1 MPKSSS
7 QPRLVE
13 RVYGSLLEA
22 ISSGALPPGTR
33 LAQEWLAERLKV
45 SRQPVGQALA
55 LLKSQ
60 GFVCD
65 VGRRGLMVAPLEV
78 EFVKSIY
85 AVRGALD
92 RLAART
98 AAMNLAADAQARARP
113 IRARPIRARPIMEAG
128 RRALASG
135 SVADLIA
142 ADIAFHGFIYE
153 LSGNAV
159 IGDSMRLL
167 WNRLRRVMSVY
178 LEHSDWAENT
188 WDEHDEILERI
199 LARDAEGAE
208 SLAGAHVDNAIR
220 LLGAELS
227 EPRDDLRFLREP
239 MPFSA
244 QTQDKRTGTGP

>member
-1 MPKSSS
+1 
-7 QPRLVE
+7 VE

-33 LAQEWLAERLKV
+33 LAQEWLAERLEV

-78 EFVKSIY
+78 DFVQSIY

-98 AAMNLAADAQARARP
+98 AATNRAADAQA
-113 IRARPIRARPIMEAG
+113 RARPIMEAG

-135 SVADLIA
+135 SIADLIA

-159 IGDSMRLL
+159 IGDSMGLL

-178 LEHSDWAENT
+178 LEHSDWAQNT
-188 WDEHDEILERI
+188 WDEHDKILERI

-239 MPFSA
+239 MPFPV

>member
-1 MPKSSS
+1 
-7 QPRLVE
+7 VE

-33 LAQEWLAERLKV
+33 LAQEWLAERLEV

-78 EFVKSIY
+78 DFVQSIY

-98 AAMNLAADAQARARP
+98 AATNRAADAQA
-113 IRARPIRARPIMEAG
+113 RARPIMEAG

-135 SVADLIA
+135 SIADLIA

-159 IGDSMRLL
+159 IGDSMGLL

-178 LEHSDWAENT
+178 LEHSDWAQNT

-239 MPFSA
+239 MPFPV